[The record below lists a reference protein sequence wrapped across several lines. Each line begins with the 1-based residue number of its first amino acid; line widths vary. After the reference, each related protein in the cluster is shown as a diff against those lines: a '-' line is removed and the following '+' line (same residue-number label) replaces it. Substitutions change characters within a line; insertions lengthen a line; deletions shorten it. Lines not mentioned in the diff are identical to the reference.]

1 MELSATLNTEAMVK
15 QKLNTLVNFV
25 TYLHTFMHAEPDR
38 STFIIIL
45 YIIVHVKM
53 VTNSWFRMQL
63 IPSIPFLQ
71 LLIILKRIVILIKVL
86 ERPKIMGKF

>member
-15 QKLNTLVNFV
+15 QKLNTLVHFV

-63 IPSIPFLQ
+63 IP
-71 LLIILKRIVILIKVL
+71 
-86 ERPKIMGKF
+86 